1 MSFKLLSF
9 AAAAA
14 MAPPAQVAKP
24 ESQHEQADAAPA
36 VIDYDRLA
44 DALVAAMER
53 ADEKKANDAAEL
65 ESLLAEAR
73 TMDGN
78 TGTEGN

>member
-1 MSFKLLSF
+1 MALT
-9 AAAAA
+9 AAAA
-14 MAPPAQVAKP
+14 MAPPAPAAKP
-24 ESQHEQADAAPA
+24 EPQHEQSDAAPA